1 MVIIG
6 NGLAGVWALAA
17 ERYESLR
24 TRALWW
30 FTVFVEFAIFVQVA
44 LGVGLVS
51 GQPYLRPGGALQ
63 RLEPGRA
70 APRRGQEESRRLADA
85 LETPA
90 GGEGAGA
97 FQEISRL
104 LRRRGGLSGSRQG
117 PRRLQGART
126 IAEEEGTR

>member
-44 LGVGLVS
+44 LGVGMVAGQKIKAPQFHMFYGFVAIIAVGILYSYKTSSPWVRERIYLV
-51 GQPYLRPGGALQ
+51 YGGGSLFLMGLGIRAL
-63 RLEPGRA
+63 LV
-70 APRRGQEESRRLADA
+70 
-85 LETPA
+85 
-90 GGEGAGA
+90 
-97 FQEISRL
+97 
-104 LRRRGGLSGSRQG
+104 
-117 PRRLQGART
+117 GAR
-126 IAEEEGTR
+126 